1 MNGKYVPPGRRQSAN
16 RDSYK
21 PDANKD
27 LYSARDIKNYF
38 HPAPS
43 NGSETPHRASNVSGS
58 LQDSAATPGK
68 LAWVCLFNDSSGPA
82 NPRWDSD
89 KIIVCKR
96 SLRLLPGYVES
107 KKLSD
112 TEATETAN
120 TAKSVSTADTVQ
132 TPENTDTAET
142 TEPAEPAPT
151 AEIPETTETAKPV
164 ATLREAETHQFQP
177 HHVPIAIFKQIP
189 RTGKSDRVF
198 SFIGYHTISHLE
210 FLEPRS
216 DALVRM
222 LDQKWSYI
230 DKFGEIQQ
238 KERTMESWNE
248 ALCKKW
254 AVVKFQEQDEEKF
267 PPPRIERL
275 PDPEPQRVPKKSVNE
290 MLAELRTSGE
300 AKKEAE
306 EEGT

>member
-1 MNGKYVPPGRRQSAN
+1 MIGKYVPPGRRQPSHKDSRKSEEN
-16 RDSYK
+16 R
-21 PDANKD
+21 D
-27 LYSARDIKNYF
+27 LYSAQEIKDHF
-38 HPAPS
+38 DPAPP

-68 LAWVCLFNDSSGPA
+68 LAWVCLFNDSNGPA

-89 KIIVCKR
+89 KIIFCKR

-107 KKLSD
+107 RKASD
-112 TEATETAN
+112 TGANET
-120 TAKSVSTADTVQ
+120 TDTVQ
-132 TPENTDTAET
+132 TTKNADSET
-142 TEPAEPAPT
+142 TESAEPVPT
-151 AEIPETTETAKPV
+151 AEIVEKTETAKPV
-164 ATLREAETHQFQP
+164 ASLPEAESHQYQP
-177 HHVPIAIFKQIP
+177 DQVPIAIFKQIP

-230 DKFGEIQQ
+230 DKYGQVQQ
-238 KERTMESWNE
+238 KERTIESWNE

-254 AVVKFQEQDEEKF
+254 AVVKFKELDETKF

-275 PDPEPQRVPKKSVNE
+275 PDPEPKRASKKSVNE
-290 MLAELRTSGE
+290 MLAELRMSGE